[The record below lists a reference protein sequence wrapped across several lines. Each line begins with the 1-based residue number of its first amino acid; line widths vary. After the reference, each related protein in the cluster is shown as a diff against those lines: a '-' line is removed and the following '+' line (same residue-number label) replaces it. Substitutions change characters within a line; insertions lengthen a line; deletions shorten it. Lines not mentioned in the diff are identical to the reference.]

1 MTKISFKTL
10 RAASLRVGDIVP
22 APTAWGGWDKHNVRR
37 IIKIERDSQTGMIV
51 FNLNCGGMF
60 RSFPENKTP
69 VDI

>member
-22 APTAWGGWDKHNVRR
+22 APTAW
-37 IIKIERDSQTGMIV
+37 IV